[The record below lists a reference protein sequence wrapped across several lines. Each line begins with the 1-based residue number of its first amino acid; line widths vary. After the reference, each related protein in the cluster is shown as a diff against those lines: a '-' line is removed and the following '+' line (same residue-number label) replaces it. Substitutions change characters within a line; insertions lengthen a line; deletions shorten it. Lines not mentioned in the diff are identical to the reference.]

1 MASSKVAVVNVM
13 GSYFFCYMSLV
24 QLVFF
29 VNNSMSLQVGYIW
42 VLRLQKEIF
51 NSIIIRKKGF
61 LNINFNLERNFADIS
76 TRCSRL
82 LQAKRRQEHLVK
94 TLAKFLSELKWCIY
108 GFLGCKKKYSTA

>member
-29 VNNSMSLQVGYIW
+29 VNNSMSLQVVYIW

-61 LNINFNLERNFADIS
+61 LNINFNLERNFADI
-76 TRCSRL
+76 R
-82 LQAKRRQEHLVK
+82 VK
-94 TLAKFLSELKWCIY
+94 TRASSQNVGKVSFRIKVGIQRAFLSY
-108 GFLGCKKKYSTA
+108 ARAN